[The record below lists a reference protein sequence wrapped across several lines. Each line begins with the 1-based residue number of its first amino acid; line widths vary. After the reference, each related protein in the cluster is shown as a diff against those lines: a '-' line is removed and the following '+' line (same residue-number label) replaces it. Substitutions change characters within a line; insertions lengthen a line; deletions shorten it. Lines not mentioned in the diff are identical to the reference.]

1 MEVSLQRQSVV
12 VRAVCQR
19 RFRGDVPAISDE
31 ETDMG
36 ELRKQMDGDL
46 VVRGMAVRTREAYLG
61 AVAGLAKYYGRRPDH
76 IGEKE
81 VQNYLL
87 HLIEERKLAWSSCN
101 IVAQGLKFFYR
112 VTLKRSEA
120 QFAVPRARQP
130 QKLPQILAREEVAA
144 LLEKTANLK
153 HRTLLMAAYGAGLR
167 LNELCHLKVTDIDSA
182 RMTIRVE
189 QGKGA
194 KDRYTLLSP
203 RLLAEL
209 RRYWVAYRPKLWL
222 FTTRDAEHPISD
234 ATVQKV
240 FYAAKKRAGI
250 VKDCGIH
257 GLRHAFATHLLEAGV
272 DIHTIQRLMGHGHIS
287 STLRYFHLARRHL
300 ANTPSPLE
308 LLEGAAIRP
317 R

>member
-1 MEVSLQRQSVV
+1 
-12 VRAVCQR
+12 
-19 RFRGDVPAISDE
+19 
-31 ETDMG
+31 MG
-36 ELRKQMDGDL
+36 TLRKQMDGDL

-61 AVAGLAKYYGRRPDH
+61 AVAGLAKYYGRRPDR
-76 IGEKE
+76 IGEAE

-87 HLIEERKLAWSSCN
+87 HLIQERKLAWSSCN

-120 QFAVPRARQP
+120 QFGIPSARQP

-144 LLEKTANLK
+144 LLEKTTNLK
-153 HRTLLMAAYGAGLR
+153 HRALLMTTYGAGLR
-167 LNELCHLKVTDIDSA
+167 LNEVCHLKLTDIDSA
-182 RMTIRVE
+182 RMTLRVE

-209 RRYWVAYRPKLWL
+209 RRYWVVHRPKQWL
-222 FTTRDAEHPISD
+222 FTSKDGEHPISD
-234 ATVQKV
+234 ASVQKV

-250 VKDCGIH
+250 LKQCGIH

-287 STLRYFHLARRHL
+287 STLRYFHLARKHL
-300 ANTPSPLE
+300 AGTTSPLE
-308 LLEGAAIRP
+308 LLERADTTRW
-317 R
+317 

>member
-1 MEVSLQRQSVV
+1 
-12 VRAVCQR
+12 
-19 RFRGDVPAISDE
+19 
-31 ETDMG
+31 MG

-61 AVAGLAKYYGRRPDH
+61 AVVGLAKYYGRRPDRLN
-76 IGEKE
+76 EAQ
-81 VQNYLL
+81 VQSYLL
-87 HLIEERKLAWSSCN
+87 HLIQERKLAWSSCN

-112 VTLKRSEA
+112 ITLKRTQA
-120 QFAVPRARQP
+120 QFGIPTARQP

-144 LLEKTANLK
+144 LLEKTTNLK
-153 HRTLLMAAYGAGLR
+153 HRAILMTTYGAGLR
-167 LNELCHLKVTDIDSA
+167 LNELCHLKLTDIDSA

-203 RLLAEL
+203 RLLVEL
-209 RRYWVAYRPKLWL
+209 RRYWIAYRPKQWL
-222 FTTRDAEHPISD
+222 FTTRDGAHPVSD

-240 FYAAKKRAGI
+240 FYAAKARAGI

-287 STLRYFHLARRHL
+287 STLRYFHLARKHL

-308 LLEGAAIRP
+308 LLEGARSARP
-317 R
+317 

>member
-1 MEVSLQRQSVV
+1 MS
-12 VRAVCQR
+12 
-19 RFRGDVPAISDE
+19 
-31 ETDMG
+31 

-46 VVRGMAVRTREAYLG
+46 VVRGMSARTREAYLG
-61 AVAGLAKYYGRRPDH
+61 AVAGLAKYYGRRPDR
-76 IGEKE
+76 IDETE

-87 HLIEERKLAWSSCN
+87 HLIQERKLAWSSCN
-101 IVAQGLKFFYR
+101 VAAQGLKFFYR
-112 VTLKRSEA
+112 VTLKKSEA
-120 QFAVPRARQP
+120 QFGIPSARQP

-144 LLEKTANLK
+144 LLEKTTNLK
-153 HRTLLMAAYGAGLR
+153 HRALLMTAYGAGLR
-167 LNELCHLKVTDIDSA
+167 LNEVCHLKLTDIDSA

-209 RRYWVAYRPKLWL
+209 RRYWAVHRPRQWL
-222 FTTRDAEHPISD
+222 FTSKDGEHPISD
-234 ATVQKV
+234 ASVQKV
-240 FYAAKKRAGI
+240 FYAAKKRAAI
-250 VKDCGIH
+250 VKQCGIH
-257 GLRHAFATHLLEAGV
+257 GLRHAFATHMLEGGV

-287 STLRYFHLARRHL
+287 STLRYFHLARKHL

-308 LLEGAAIRP
+308 LLDGASPKP

>member
-1 MEVSLQRQSVV
+1 
-12 VRAVCQR
+12 
-19 RFRGDVPAISDE
+19 
-31 ETDMG
+31 MG
-36 ELRKQMDGDL
+36 ALRKQMDGDL

-61 AVAGLAKYYGRRPDH
+61 AVAGLAKYYGRRPDRVS
-76 IGEKE
+76 EAE

-101 IVAQGLKFFYR
+101 IVTQGLKFFYR

-120 QFAVPRARQP
+120 QFDIPTARAP
-130 QKLPQILAREEVAA
+130 QKLPQILAREEVAR
-144 LLEKTANLK
+144 LIDLTAHPK
-153 HRTLLMAAYGAGLR
+153 HRAILMTTYGAGLR
-167 LNELCHLKVTDIDSA
+167 LNELCSLKLTDIDSA
-182 RMTIRVE
+182 RMTLRVE

-209 RRYWVAYRPKLWL
+209 RRYWASYRPKVWL
-222 FTTRDAEHPISD
+222 FTTRDGEHPISD

-240 FYAAKKRAGI
+240 FYAAKRRAAI

-272 DIHTIQRLMGHGHIS
+272 DIHTIQRLMGHGHIG
-287 STLRYFHLARRHL
+287 STLRYFHLARKHL
-300 ANTPSPLE
+300 AGTVSPLE
-308 LLEGAAIRP
+308 LLEAAPPKP

>member
-1 MEVSLQRQSVV
+1 
-12 VRAVCQR
+12 
-19 RFRGDVPAISDE
+19 
-31 ETDMG
+31 MG
-36 ELRKQMDGDL
+36 ALRKQMDGDL

-61 AVAGLAKYYGRRPDH
+61 AVAGLAKYYARRPDRVS
-76 IGEKE
+76 EAE

-120 QFAVPRARQP
+120 QFGIPTARAP
-130 QKLPQILAREEVAA
+130 QKLPQILAREEVAR
-144 LLEKTANLK
+144 LIDLTAHPK
-153 HRTLLMAAYGAGLR
+153 HRAILMTTYGAGLR
-167 LNELCHLKVTDIDSA
+167 LNELCSLKLTDIDSA
-182 RMTIRVE
+182 RMTIRIE

-209 RRYWVAYRPKLWL
+209 RRYWASYRPKVWL
-222 FTTRDAEHPISD
+222 FTTRDGEHPISD

-240 FYAAKKRAGI
+240 FYAAKRRAAI

-287 STLRYFHLARRHL
+287 STLRYFHLARKHL
-300 ANTPSPLE
+300 AGTVSPLE
-308 LLEGAAIRP
+308 LLEAAPPKP